1 MLTSFLPVRHV
12 SEFAA
17 DVRQSLTKP
26 GQRELPSKYL
36 YDEVGS
42 ALFETICVLPE
53 YGLTRAD
60 ARLMEKH
67 AGEIVRRL
75 PSPIKVAELG
85 SGSGKKT
92 RWILEALSQ
101 RQRTYYYPIEISPS
115 ALAACAKE
123 LGQIDLVSVVGHE
136 QPYLEGLRTVAE
148 GRGEQDHLLVLFL
161 GSTIGNFDRH
171 AGEEFLKETR
181 EILQPGD
188 ALLLGTDLE
197 KSVELQILAY
207 DDPAGVTA
215 AFNLNLLA
223 RINRELGADFDLCCF
238 RHEARWNNVE
248 RRIEMHLRSTRRQT
262 VHVPVA
268 SLRFMLNED
277 ETIWTE
283 SSHKYKAE
291 EIPQMAERT
300 GFRCDGQWID
310 RQWPFAQNLLR
321 CPRALPSADT
331 PKRKPPAKAA
341 DKSESSKALRSDSS
355 TSTSRFLASS
365 VRPVRACQPAA
376 KSQKASMRQ
385 TSRVAQVFCVLSAGR
400 QTARICEP

>member
-1 MLTSFLPVRHV
+1 MLTASLPIRHV
-12 SEFAA
+12 SEFSA
-17 DVRQSLTKP
+17 DVRESLTKA

-42 ALFETICVLPE
+42 ALFEAICVLPE

-60 ARLMEKH
+60 ARLLEKYSR
-67 AGEIVRRL
+67 EIVGRL
-75 PSPIKVAELG
+75 PSPIQVAELG

-92 RWILEALSQ
+92 RWILEALSR

-148 GRGEQDHLLVLFL
+148 GRGERDHLLVLFL
-161 GSTIGNFDRH
+161 GSTIGNFDRD
-171 AGEEFLKETR
+171 AGEEFLSEMR

-197 KSVELQILAY
+197 KSIELQLLAY

-223 RINRELGADFDLCCF
+223 RINRELGADFDLSSF
-238 RHEARWNNVE
+238 RHQARWNRVE
-248 RRIEMHLRSTRRQT
+248 RRIEMHLRSMCRQT
-262 VHVPVA
+262 VHVPAA
-268 SLRFMLNED
+268 SLRFMLDEE

-283 SSHKYKAE
+283 SSHKYQGE
-291 EIPQMAERT
+291 EIPEMAERT

-310 RQWPFAQNLLR
+310 REWPFAQNLLI
-321 CPRALPSADT
+321 
-331 PKRKPPAKAA
+331 
-341 DKSESSKALRSDSS
+341 
-355 TSTSRFLASS
+355 
-365 VRPVRACQPAA
+365 
-376 KSQKASMRQ
+376 
-385 TSRVAQVFCVLSAGR
+385 AG
-400 QTARICEP
+400 